1 MKRLYEKNEL
11 TFSLM
16 WIGLYVV
23 LFSAA
28 DNLSRDLGTEKV
40 ITAPLCLIFV
50 LILAGW
56 IKKSGLCEKYGLQ
69 KVKVDYRRYLYFLP
83 LILIASINLWGGLTL
98 KLSVG
103 ETILYVVSMM
113 CVGFIE
119 EVIFRG
125 FLFKALCRENL
136 KQAMIISSL
145 TFGIGHIVNLL
156 NGAQMFETL
165 LQICYA
171 VAIGFLF
178 TVIFHRSRSLV
189 PCIITH
195 SAINSLSTFAAGERS
210 TAFYIIAAAILTVVS
225 LTYAAWILKTPAPS
239 ALPDGSK
246 ARW

>member
-16 WIGLYVV
+16 WIALYVV

-28 DNLSRDLGTEKV
+28 DSFSRDLGTEKI

-50 LILAGW
+50 FILSGW
-56 IKKSGLCEKYGLQ
+56 IKRSGLCEKYGLQ
-69 KVKVDYRRYLYFLP
+69 KVKMDYKKYLYFLP
-83 LILIASINLWGGLTL
+83 LILIASTNLWGGLAL

-103 ETILYVVSMM
+103 ESILYVVSMM

-125 FLFKALCRENL
+125 FLFKALCRENI
-136 KQAMIISSL
+136 KRAVIISSI

-156 NGAQMFETL
+156 NGAQVLETL

-195 SAINSLSTFAAGERS
+195 SVINSLSTFAGERN
-210 TAFYIIAAAILTVVS
+210 TAFYIAVAAMLTVVS
-225 LTYAAWILKTPAPS
+225 LTYAAWILRKTVPDVPPA
-239 ALPDGSK
+239 DSK
-246 ARW
+246 AR